1 MSERRQ
7 AAAAERSAPPTIDEM
22 IAERIE
28 QLVEIA
34 EATRDCATMLT
45 AVVGEL
51 RELLAVDS
59 DGRAAA
65 LPESHAIVR
74 SSQRDGA
81 DPAS

>member
-1 MSERRQ
+1 MSESRH

-28 QLVEIA
+28 QLAEIA

-45 AVVGEL
+45 ALAGEL
-51 RELLAVDS
+51 RKLLAVDS
-59 DGRAAA
+59 DRRAAA
-65 LPESHAIVR
+65 PPESHAIVR